1 MQRSWKIQR
10 PRSRA
15 GQNKA
20 MNLFNLCRAVLAAAF
35 LAAACFAAPALAVT
49 NGDETTFSPYLAAF
63 TPEFGPSGVPY
74 VGTMKLVVRDGT
86 IDGTYT
92 RISARPDF
100 LTNRISQV
108 TGTVN
113 RSDGYVQLNV
123 GNALA
128 FTGRMDADGTI
139 SGTATYRGSLY
150 EFVAKPGSPAQR

>member
-1 MQRSWKIQR
+1 
-10 PRSRA
+10 
-15 GQNKA
+15 
-20 MNLFNLCRAVLAAAF
+20 MNLFDLGRAVLAAAV

-49 NGDETTFSPYLAAF
+49 NGGGTTFSPYVAAF

-74 VGTMKLVVRDGT
+74 VGRMQLVVRDGT

-92 RISARPDF
+92 GISARPDF

-113 RSDGYVQLNV
+113 SGDGYVQLNV

-128 FTGRMDADGTI
+128 FRGTMDADGTI
-139 SGTATYRGSLY
+139 SGTATYRGRLY
-150 EFVAKPGSPAQR
+150 EFVAKPGSPARR